1 LIPDGKGRRD
11 VDCIYIAAFS
21 RDARL
26 TRICV
31 ASIRYYYPD
40 VPIRVLAGS
49 PLMPDLIRELRD
61 YWNTS
66 VARWQ
71 EGDYG
76 SGFVKLETLFGPQ
89 GERFMVID
97 ADTVIVG
104 PVLDLWREDDPP
116 FLMDEETLPDG
127 EMKRLYYD
135 WDNLSAN
142 GLPTPRPLH
151 VYNTGQW
158 FGTAGVVDRSE
169 FDDLIEWSMP
179 RQLHH
184 PKFFMTG
191 DQGTQNYVFNRM
203 AHRGRQFY
211 GRRTIMRWPPHG
223 MSDVTLEA
231 VRNRTAPPVVVHWA
245 GLKKRRIS
253 DMVNPELL
261 IFFEKYYYSRIPM
274 GGLLRHYRAVM
285 DVFWQWFH
293 NKKVRIRQR
302 FNNRRPVY

>member
-1 LIPDGKGRRD
+1 MNSVRP
-11 VDCIYIAAFS
+11 VDCIYIAAFR
-21 RDARL
+21 RDPRL

-31 ASIRYYYPD
+31 ASARYFYPD
-40 VPIRVLAGS
+40 VPVRVLAGS
-49 PLMPDLIRELRD
+49 PLYPCLVRELKSF
-61 YWNTS
+61 WNTS

-71 EGDYG
+71 GGDYG
-76 SGFVKLETLFGPQ
+76 SGFIKLETLFGPP
-89 GERFMVID
+89 GERFLVID

-142 GLPTPRPLH
+142 ALPTPRPLH

-179 RQLHH
+179 RQLHF
-184 PKFFMTG
+184 PQFFMTG

-203 AHRGRQFY
+203 AHRGREVY
-211 GRRTIMRWPPHG
+211 GLRTIMRWPPHG
-223 MSDVTLEA
+223 MHDITLDA

-245 GLKKRRIS
+245 GLKKRRIN
-253 DMVNPELL
+253 DMVNSELL
-261 IFFEKYYYSRIPM
+261 IFFEKYYYSRIPL
-274 GGLLRHYRAVM
+274 GAVLRPVRAIL
-285 DVFWQWFH
+285 DVSSQWLH
-293 NKKVRIRQR
+293 TQKVRVRQR
-302 FNNRRPVY
+302 FCRTAGR